1 MELMVLGRSQPKQ
14 PVSWVPGRPLSSWSL
29 LPLPVLPAV
38 TSPEVAH
45 WIGFE
50 DRAAGPLGRNR
61 VLLKHPIMGAFLFA
75 SHPPARVTYLQPGH
89 CPVEAEAGESAQL
102 APCVGLR

>member
-1 MELMVLGRSQPKQ
+1 MELMVQGRSQPKQ
-14 PVSWVPGRPLSSWSL
+14 PVSWLPGSPVSFWSL
-29 LPLPVLPAV
+29 LPLPVLAAMTPLEA
-38 TSPEVAH
+38 AH

-50 DRAAGPLGRNR
+50 DRAPGPLSRNR

-75 SHPPARVTYLQPGH
+75 SRPPARVTYPQSGH